1 MICISLFIENGISRV
16 QNIESALTQLGNG
29 QIKDLKFMDDDLL
42 LVLWDSCGTPQ
53 QFPNG
58 LTYSLHHR
66 DKKSSRLILQQHT
79 GWPRKTPS
87 EIFDSHAGWGFI

>member
-42 LVLWDSCGTPQ
+42 LVLWDSCGTPTVSQ
-53 QFPNG
+53 WAHV
-58 LTYSLHHR
+58 LTPPQGQEVFSAYSTTTY
-66 DKKSSRLILQQHT
+66 RL
-79 GWPRKTPS
+79 
-87 EIFDSHAGWGFI
+87 A